1 MELNRKS
8 YYKLLNQ
15 LPIVINSEFGMLQ
28 PFPSERPSG
37 KPSRGPSGKPSRGP
51 SGKPSRGP
59 SGKPSGKPSGGPSGK
74 PRPTKV
80 YIFFYMIIHYLKG
93 N

>member
-51 SGKPSRGP
+51 SGKPS
-59 SGKPSGKPSGGPSGK
+59 GKPSGGPSGK